1 LALAQEERAA
11 SLKAAAVSS
20 PTRLPSAP
28 AVVPQRKNTGRQ
40 MILEYSASD
49 LHVRFAKDSSTA
61 LAAKLYSIA
70 SGLLPAGTGRK
81 ARRRCGSA
89 DHLKAALW
97 RLVLNV
103 APLLRRAAKG
113 ATFTGLVV
121 TDGVRVHIGVAF
133 LAGDDD
139 DDDDDDG
146 NDNDGAPKKASRTSS
161 FASPTPP
168 HSGTATG
175 IPQAT
180 PDAHRLHLLALLEQF
195 TSSDGRRRQLATS
208 QADDVVYLRRLYY
221 RLQRM
226 SPGAPNYQ
234 ALVDDV
240 TARLEQFT
248 SGGDPGGTTLVRSVC
263 LPSLDV
269 IVRSR
274 LTPGS
279 GLQAEIVGNWLRGD
293 ASLFHTSHPFVRWLC
308 QMTHNLMVPQ
318 LHLLVQLS
326 AVDVTRSLCG
336 FVMHACTDCLVLGVR
351 ARRVPAAA
359 GNRDRA
365 HLSAAV
371 HGRRARR

>member
-161 FASPTPP
+161 FASPKPP

-318 LHLLVQLS
+318 LHRS
-326 AVDVTRSLCG
+326 AFSCRCDSLCG
-336 FVMHACTDCLVLGVR
+336 SC
-351 ARRVPAAA
+351 
-359 GNRDRA
+359 
-365 HLSAAV
+365 
-371 HGRRARR
+371 